1 MGLTKGTIIV
11 RNGHRY
17 VIESSNSRN
26 KTLRV
31 RKIVGNQVQRRIQT
45 IKY

>member
-1 MGLTKGTIIV
+1 MAYEKGTIIV
-11 RNGHRY
+11 RRGQRY
-17 VIESSNSRN
+17 VVESSNSRN

-45 IKY
+45 IKD